1 MLGFVQGDWSNG
13 RLDSGL
19 GQPGQ
24 SNKQSLLEAEISPED
39 GKLANYQADDKAWRV
54 AVVLIQFIIYRM
66 FVKSSHL

>member
-24 SNKQSLLEAEISPED
+24 SHKQPLLEAEISPED
-39 GKLANYQADDKAWRV
+39 GQLANYQADNEAWRI
-54 AVVLIQFIIYRM
+54 VLIQFIIYRL